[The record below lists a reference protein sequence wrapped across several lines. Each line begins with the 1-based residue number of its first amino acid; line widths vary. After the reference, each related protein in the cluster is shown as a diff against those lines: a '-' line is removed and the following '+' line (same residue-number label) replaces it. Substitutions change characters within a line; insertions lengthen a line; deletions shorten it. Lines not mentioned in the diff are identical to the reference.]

1 MFISIASYSSHAIT
15 YNYLYPN
22 LFGSLTARKQEL
34 DDKVLVEIEVAVH
47 DAETEDPLNVPT
59 LPVTNKRMP
68 KTSKK
73 FGRGKTRGGDRK
85 VARATRVGFNPPSSS
100 NTSVP
105 KKKITKL
112 QLSKQ
117 LTKSMNKRKQSEEK
131 DERAQKKLA
140 IATANCKTLAALA
153 QERRKIIVATE
164 QTCERLVNKART
176 TAEAAVQDCKLLVD
190 EAIEMSTAKSDR
202 IITLAHNTAE
212 KMVASITA
220 KSDRIIKLAN
230 RTTEKKIASIIHKA
244 DSIVEKSRLENERLQ
259 EECSK
264 QAIAVTEG
272 KQFILTMT
280 CVHASKIDQLRDR
293 HKSALRDTQARHAHH
308 YNKQKQTIY

>member
-1 MFISIASYSSHAIT
+1 VFISIASYSLHAIT

-47 DAETEDPLNVPT
+47 DAETEDALNVPT

-73 FGRGKTRGGDRK
+73 FGWGKTRGGDRK
-85 VARATRVGFNPPSSS
+85 VARAARVPQVVTTKVIGSNPPSSS

-153 QERRKIIVATE
+153 QERRKIIVATC
-164 QTCERLVNKART
+164 TIAFVFHILLDHHRTNALVGIKYIQACTSQLGR
-176 TAEAAVQDCKLLVD
+176 EVD
-190 EAIEMSTAKSDR
+190 G
-202 IITLAHNTAE
+202 
-212 KMVASITA
+212 AS
-220 KSDRIIKLAN
+220 
-230 RTTEKKIASIIHKA
+230 H
-244 DSIVEKSRLENERLQ
+244 
-259 EECSK
+259 
-264 QAIAVTEG
+264 
-272 KQFILTMT
+272 
-280 CVHASKIDQLRDR
+280 
-293 HKSALRDTQARHAHH
+293 
-308 YNKQKQTIY
+308 